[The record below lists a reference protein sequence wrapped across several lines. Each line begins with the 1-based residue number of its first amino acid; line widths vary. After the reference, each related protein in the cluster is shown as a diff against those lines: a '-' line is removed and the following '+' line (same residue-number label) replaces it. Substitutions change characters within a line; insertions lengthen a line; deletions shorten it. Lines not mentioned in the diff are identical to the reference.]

1 MTGLN
6 IRHVAAGLSKADGG
20 PAYSVPRLVEELRS
34 EGHEV
39 LIRTLEPVAAQDLS
53 DIARRQSPAVHT
65 RQSGPPGRLFGA
77 SPDMASALRK
87 DALECDIIHTHGLW
101 LLPDIYPA
109 RMTRKREAT
118 AKLVHSIRGMLGP
131 QAMQYS
137 KWKKKVVWMLMQQ
150 RALAESHCLHATAA
164 SELDEIRAAGL
175 TNPVAV
181 IPNGIDIPDLNLYP
195 RAVGG
200 TRTILSLGRLHRKKG
215 LDKLLLAWADLESRR
230 PEWNLRIVGPA
241 EEGHDIELRHLA
253 EKLGL
258 SNVSIEGPLY
268 GNDVVQA
275 YRDADLFIL
284 PTSNENF
291 AMTVAESLAAG
302 VPVISTRGAPWSGLI
317 DKNCG
322 WWIDNTVEA
331 ISGQLAEATTLPSVT
346 LEEMGRRGREWM
358 KQDFG
363 WNGIARE
370 MIAVY
375 EWLALDG
382 APPASVVFD

>member
-302 VPVISTRGAPWSGLI
+302 VPVISSRETCLLYTS
-317 DKNCG
+317 
-322 WWIDNTVEA
+322 
-331 ISGQLAEATTLPSVT
+331 PSP
-346 LEEMGRRGREWM
+346 R
-358 KQDFG
+358 D
-363 WNGIARE
+363 
-370 MIAVY
+370 
-375 EWLALDG
+375 
-382 APPASVVFD
+382 